1 MEYHDQINA
10 TLVETYT
17 DLTEMGGFHFDEM
30 QLNLTRQLDL
40 FANELQSYVKDSE
53 KRGFLR
59 KVLKKSKRQKPVMGF
74 YIYGGVGRGKTM
86 LMDLLFKKIKIS
98 SKKRFHFHEFMRD
111 VHEEIRVAREKKI
124 ADPIELVAG
133 KIFENISL
141 ICFDEMQITDIA
153 DAMLVGRLF
162 EKIVNMQ
169 ISFICT
175 SNRKP
180 GDLYKDGLN
189 RELFLPFIDLLES
202 NLKVFPLNADRDYRR
217 DLLKGSEKYFVVSNP
232 NSHDPFQKLWVSL
245 TRGDKALPFEI
256 KIGTRTLIIPYF
268 INGIGR
274 LSFKDLCGQPLSSR
288 EYLSMINE
296 IKVLFLEDIPIFCTE
311 NLDSSKRFM
320 NLIDVIY
327 ENQVRFICTA
337 EDEPSSLYRSKRGA
351 FEFERTISRL
361 EEMRSANWP
370 SAEK

>member
-1 MEYHDQINA
+1 MENHNQIKGN
-10 TLVETYT
+10 LVKAYAN
-17 DLTEMGGFHFDEM
+17 LTEMGGFHFDEM
-30 QLNLTRQLDL
+30 QLNLICQLDL
-40 FANELQSYVKDSE
+40 FAHELQSHVKDSK
-53 KRGFLR
+53 KRGFLG
-59 KVLKKSKRQKPVMGF
+59 KVLRKNKRQKPVRGF

-86 LMDLLFKKIKIS
+86 LMDLLYKNIKIS

-111 VHEEIRVAREKKI
+111 VHEEIRVARERKI

-141 ICFDEMQITDIA
+141 ICFDEMQISDIA

-180 GDLYKDGLN
+180 RDLYKDGLN
-189 RELFLPFIDLLES
+189 RELFLPFIALLEN
-202 NLKVFPLNADRDYRR
+202 NLKIFPLNADRDYRR
-217 DLLKGSEKYFVVSNP
+217 DLLKGSEKYFVLSNP
-232 NSHDPFQKLWVSL
+232 NSHDSFQKLWVSL
-245 TRGDKALPFEI
+245 TRGEKALPFEI

-274 LSFKDLCGQPLSSR
+274 LTFKDLCEKPLSSR
-288 EYLSMINE
+288 EYLEMCNE
-296 IKVLFLEDIPIFCTE
+296 IKVLFLEDIPIFSNE
-311 NLDSSKRFM
+311 NLDSSKRFVS
-320 NLIDVIY
+320 LIDVIY
-327 ENQVRFICTA
+327 ENQVRFICKA
-337 EDEPSSLYRSKRGA
+337 EDEPNSLYKSKRGA

-370 SAEK
+370 SAE